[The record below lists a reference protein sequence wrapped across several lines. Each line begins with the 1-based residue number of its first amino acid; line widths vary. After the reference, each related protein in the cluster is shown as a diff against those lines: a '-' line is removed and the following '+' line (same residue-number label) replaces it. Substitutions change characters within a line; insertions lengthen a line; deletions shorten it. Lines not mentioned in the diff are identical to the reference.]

1 MGHMPSGAENHA
13 IARVSVG
20 SVAGG
25 GLGGGRCRRDCE
37 VPIGG
42 AESARMDVSE
52 SALDTIGRAVASRAV
67 TGVEMVDHEDA
78 MIFWNSESTS
88 FSSCECSQFGMGA
101 SACFFI
107 RSGSPRENACF
118 AVFSWRYERNFAPE

>member
-1 MGHMPSGAENHA
+1 MPSGAENHA
-13 IARVSVG
+13 IAHVSVG

-52 SALDTIGRAVASRAV
+52 SALDTIGRAVTSRAV
-67 TGVEMVDHEDA
+67 TEVEMVVRRR
-78 MIFWNSESTS
+78 T
-88 FSSCECSQFGMGA
+88 
-101 SACFFI
+101 
-107 RSGSPRENACF
+107 RK
-118 AVFSWRYERNFAPE
+118 